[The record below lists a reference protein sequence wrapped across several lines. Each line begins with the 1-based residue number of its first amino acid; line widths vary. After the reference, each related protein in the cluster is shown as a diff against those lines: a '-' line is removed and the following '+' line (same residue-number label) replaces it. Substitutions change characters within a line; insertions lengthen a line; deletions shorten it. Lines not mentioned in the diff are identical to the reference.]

1 MPRYHARMGFSD
13 RGYYRP
19 EPSNAFL
26 EEWTGVLTLIVANV
40 AIWVANL
47 LGAGEFPVNRFLALE
62 GDLPRHLLQA
72 WQLVTYGF
80 VHDSLNPWHLVVNML
95 TLWFFGREVEAIM
108 GRAEFLRF
116 YLTAIVLAGV
126 AWLGSVQL
134 GHPLQAAR
142 FSLVGASGAVMA
154 VLAVFIWYFPRQTI
168 LLWGVLPVPAWA
180 LGLLYFVSDVQGA
193 TAGGGN
199 VAHVAHIAGALFG
212 LSYAWRGWHLGG
224 LADLGATFR
233 RRMRVVRPDD
243 DRQAAPR
250 PAAHP
255 RKPDPL
261 DQELQEQVD
270 RILEKI
276 SRSGESSLTT
286 AERDTLTQA
295 SRRLKE
301 RLRS

>member
-1 MPRYHARMGFSD
+1 MGFSD
-13 RGYYRP
+13 RGYYRS
-19 EPSNAFL
+19 EPSNSFL

-40 AIWVANL
+40 AIWVTNL
-47 LGAGEFPVNRFLALE
+47 LGANEFPVNRFLALQ
-62 GDLPRHLLQA
+62 GDLPQHLLKA
-72 WQLVTYGF
+72 WELVTYGF

-95 TLWFFGREVEAIM
+95 TLWFFGRVVEEVM
-108 GRAEFLRF
+108 GRAEFFRF
-116 YLTAIVLAGV
+116 YFTAIVLAGA
-126 AWLGSVQL
+126 AWLASVQM

-154 VLAVFIWYFPRQTI
+154 VLAVFIWYFPKQTL

-193 TAGGGN
+193 TSGGGN

-212 LSYAWRGWHLGG
+212 LLYAWRGWHMGS
-224 LADLGATFR
+224 LADINAAFRR

-243 DRQAAPR
+243 DRRDASP
-250 PAAHP
+250 PAARP
-255 RKPDPL
+255 REPERLDPD
-261 DQELQEQVD
+261 LQEQVD

-286 AERDTLTQA
+286 IERDTLTQA

-301 RLRS
+301 RSRS

>member
-1 MPRYHARMGFSD
+1 MGFSD
-13 RGYYRP
+13 RGYYRS
-19 EPSNAFL
+19 EPSNSFL

-47 LGAGEFPVNRFLALE
+47 LGANEFPVNRFLALQ
-62 GDLPRHLLQA
+62 GDLPRHLLKV
-72 WQLVTYGF
+72 WELVTYGF

-95 TLWFFGREVEAIM
+95 TLWFFGRVVEEVM
-108 GRAEFLRF
+108 GRAEFFRF
-116 YLTAIVLAGV
+116 YFTAIVLAGA
-126 AWLGSVQL
+126 AWLASVQM

-154 VLAVFIWYFPRQTI
+154 VLAVFIWYFPKQTI

-193 TAGGGN
+193 TSGGGN
-199 VAHVAHIAGALFG
+199 VAHVAHIAGAIFG
-212 LSYAWRGWHLGG
+212 LLYAWRGWNLGDV
-224 LADLGATFR
+224 ADFGAAFRR

-243 DRQAAPR
+243 DRRAASS
-250 PAAHP
+250 PAARP
-255 RKPDPL
+255 REPERLDPD
-261 DQELQEQVD
+261 LQEQVD

-286 AERDTLTQA
+286 TERDTLTQA

-301 RLRS
+301 RSRS

>member
-1 MPRYHARMGFSD
+1 MPSMGFSD
-13 RGYYRP
+13 RGYYRS
-19 EPSNAFL
+19 EPSNSFL

-47 LGAGEFPVNRFLALE
+47 LGANEFPVNRFLALQ
-62 GDLPRHLLQA
+62 GDLPRHLLKA
-72 WQLVTYGF
+72 WELVTYGF

-95 TLWFFGREVEAIM
+95 TLWFFGRVVEEVM
-108 GRAEFLRF
+108 GRAEFFRF
-116 YLTAIVLAGV
+116 YFTAIVLAGA
-126 AWLGSVQL
+126 AWLASVQM

-154 VLAVFIWYFPRQTI
+154 VLAVFIWYFPKQMI

-193 TAGGGN
+193 TSGGGN

-212 LSYAWRGWHLGG
+212 LLYAWRGWHLGG
-224 LADLGATFR
+224 LADVGAAFRR

-243 DRQAAPR
+243 DSRAAPP
-250 PAAHP
+250 PAARP
-255 RKPDPL
+255 REPERLDPD
-261 DQELQEQVD
+261 LQEQVD

-301 RLRS
+301 RSRS